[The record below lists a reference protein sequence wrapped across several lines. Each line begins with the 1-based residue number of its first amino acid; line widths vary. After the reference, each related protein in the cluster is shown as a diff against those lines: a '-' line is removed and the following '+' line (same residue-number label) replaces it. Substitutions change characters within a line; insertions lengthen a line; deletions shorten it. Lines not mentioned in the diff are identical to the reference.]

1 MVWIVVSEEMRANR
15 IARQKKKNKNKVEYR
30 IYNNN
35 KRFVINYESF
45 NNNNKD
51 STESTKTIK
60 IPM

>member
-1 MVWIVVSEEMRANR
+1 MMWQVVSEEMRANR

-45 NNNNKD
+45 N
-51 STESTKTIK
+51 
-60 IPM
+60 